1 MRIDRREFLGK
12 AMVGAGGVLAWAVGG
27 CTRGRVEVLA
37 PLPMHE
43 LSLGS
48 AIRPAPALRPEPQP
62 RPAPSRGPWYVEGT
76 REWRHIVIH
85 HSASPTGNAALFDQ
99 WHRKRGWD
107 ELGYHF
113 VINNGRGGPDGR
125 IEVGSRW
132 RKQKWGAHTGG
143 TPNNEYNNHGIGI
156 CLVGNYMTGLP
167 TPVQLASLR
176 RLVES
181 LMAAYDI
188 PRRNIIGHRDA
199 PNTSTQCP
207 GSALHTYL
215 HRTFRP
221 SLAAR

>member
-1 MRIDRREFLGK
+1 MRFETRCTLL
-12 AMVGAGGVLAWAVGG
+12 VCGVMTWCAGG
-27 CTRGRVEVLA
+27 CTQRPAEILS

-43 LSLGS
+43 LNLGS
-48 AIRPAPALRPEPQP
+48 PIRPAPAFRPAPQP
-62 RPAPSRGPWYVEGT
+62 RPAPARGPWYVEGT

-85 HSASPTGNAALFDQ
+85 HSATATGNAALFDE

-113 VINNGRGGPDGR
+113 VIDNGRGGPDGR

-156 CLVGNYMTGLP
+156 CLVGDYTTSMP
-167 TPVQLASLR
+167 APAQLASLR

-188 PRRNIIGHRDA
+188 PRGNIIGHRDA
-199 PNTSTQCP
+199 PNAKTQCP

-215 HRTFRP
+215 HQTFRP
-221 SLAAR
+221 SLVAR